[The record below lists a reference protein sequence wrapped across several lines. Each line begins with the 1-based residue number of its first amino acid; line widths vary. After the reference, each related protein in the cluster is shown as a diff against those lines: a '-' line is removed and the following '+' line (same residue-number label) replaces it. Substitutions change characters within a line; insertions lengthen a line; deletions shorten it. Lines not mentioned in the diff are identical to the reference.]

1 MISAIESVQKS
12 TNRMR
17 DRVIKEQVLEP
28 GRSTAFGAPY
38 NASTHR
44 PRLTVRVIVPQHVMS
59 QVKVEGKTLGKREEP
74 QKCHMSFTV
83 KNESS
88 YPAVLRFVEELDDE
102 ESTGSPP
109 LEPA

>member
-59 QVKVEGKTLGKREEP
+59 QVKVEEKTLGKREEP

-102 ESTGSPP
+102 ESPGSPP